1 MSKYNITIN
10 EINKDNDT
18 HTAQGIIL
26 KNGEPVSFEA
36 ATIWWDASRRWKVK
50 EEGGLAVKTTESN
63 FSTGERMAVARWLKA
78 VSKDESLI
86 GKSSGQGTG
95 GSGGRSS
102 SRVKELESQNQVLQN
117 ELTELKEMMQA
128 FMLSQSQ
135 ANETEE
141 VQVEEAVVEE
151 APKKPRRKSRA
162 KKK

>member
-1 MSKYNITIN
+1 
-10 EINKDNDT
+10 
-18 HTAQGIIL
+18 
-26 KNGEPVSFEA
+26 
-36 ATIWWDASRRWKVK
+36 
-50 EEGGLAVKTTESN
+50 
-63 FSTGERMAVARWLKA
+63 MAVARWLKA

-102 SRVKELESQNQVLQN
+102 SRVKELESQNQVLQG

>member
-26 KNGEPVSFEA
+26 KNGEPVAFEA
-36 ATIWWDASRRWKVK
+36 ATKWWDGTRRWKIK

-78 VSKDESLI
+78 VSNDESLI
-86 GKSSGQGTG
+86 GKSSGQGSG

-102 SRVKELESQNQVLQN
+102 SRVKELESQNEVLQN
-117 ELTELKEMMQA
+117 ELTELKEMLQS

-135 ANETEE
+135 ANEAEE
-141 VQVEEAVVEE
+141 VQVEEEVAE
-151 APKKPRRKSRA
+151 APPAKPKRKSRS

>member
-26 KNGEPVSFEA
+26 KNGEPVAFEA
-36 ATIWWDASRRWKVK
+36 ATKWWDGTRRWKIK

-78 VSKDESLI
+78 VSNDESLI
-86 GKSSGQGTG
+86 GKSSGQGSG
-95 GSGGRSS
+95 GSSGRSS
-102 SRVKELESQNQVLQN
+102 SRVKELESQNEVLQN
-117 ELTELKEMMQA
+117 ELTELKEMLQS

-141 VQVEEAVVEE
+141 VQVEEEVAE
-151 APKKPRRKSRA
+151 APPAKPKRKSRS

>member
-10 EINKDNDT
+10 EINTDNDQ

-26 KNGEPVSFEA
+26 KNGEPISFEA
-36 ATIWWDASRRWKVK
+36 ATKWWDGTRRWKIK
-50 EEGGLAVKTTESN
+50 EEGGLAVKTTDSD

-86 GKSSGQGTG
+86 GKSSGQGSG
-95 GSGGRSS
+95 GSGNRST

-117 ELTELKEMMQA
+117 ELTELKEMMQT

-135 ANETEE
+135 ADTVEE

>member
-26 KNGEPVSFEA
+26 KNGEPVAFEA
-36 ATIWWDASRRWKVK
+36 ATKWWDGTRRWKIK

-78 VSKDESLI
+78 VSNDESLI
-86 GKSSGQGTG
+86 GKSSGQGSG

-102 SRVKELESQNQVLQN
+102 SRVKELESQNEVLQN

-141 VQVEEAVVEE
+141 VQVEEEVVEE
-151 APKKPRRKSRA
+151 SPKKPRRKSRS

>member
-26 KNGEPVSFEA
+26 KNGEPISFEA

-86 GKSSGQGTG
+86 GKSSGQGNG
-95 GSGGRSS
+95 GSGSRSS
-102 SRVKELESQNQVLQN
+102 SRVNELESQNQVLQN
-117 ELTELKEMMQA
+117 ELNELKDMMQT
-128 FMLSQSQ
+128 FMLSQAE
-135 ANETEE
+135 ANKADA
-141 VQVEEAVVEE
+141 VQVEEEVTEE
-151 APKKPRRKSRA
+151 TTAKPKRKSRS

>member
-10 EINKDNDT
+10 EINLDNDQ

-26 KNGEPVSFEA
+26 KDGEETPFDA
-36 ATIWWDASRRWKVK
+36 ATIWWDGTRRWKVK
-50 EEGGLAVKTTESN
+50 EEGGLAVKTDNSN
-63 FSTGERMAVARWLKA
+63 FTTGERMAVARWLKA

-86 GKSSGQGTG
+86 GKSSGQGSG
-95 GSGGRSS
+95 GSGSRSS

-117 ELTELKEMMQA
+117 ELSELKEMMQT

-135 ANETEE
+135 ADTVDE
-141 VQVEEAVVEE
+141 VQVEEEVAEVIP
-151 APKKPRRKSRA
+151 AKPKRKSRS

>member
-26 KNGEPVSFEA
+26 KNGEPVAFEA
-36 ATIWWDASRRWKVK
+36 ATKWWDGTRRWKIK

-78 VSKDESLI
+78 VSNDESLI
-86 GKSSGQGTG
+86 GKSSGQGSG

-102 SRVKELESQNQVLQN
+102 SRVKELESQNEVLQN

-141 VQVEEAVVEE
+141 VQVEEEVVEE
-151 APKKPRRKSRA
+151 APKKPRRKSRS